1 MAMNAT
7 KVTLD
12 VKGVNR
18 TGKVFKEIANSAV
31 NVGRTVAM
39 IGAAGVGATA
49 AAFALAARELGR
61 FSDVAMQAGVSTD
74 ELTKLSTAFQVL
86 GMRANTPEQIA
97 AAFGKMAKSIGE
109 TGVPGFKRAIE
120 AISELGTVEERS
132 AAAMAVFGKSGLD
145 FMPIIE
151 AAAKNGIG
159 ALNDVIEAM
168 PGVSQA
174 AADSG
179 NEVARAMVIMTQ
191 GSKALWLEACGAIAK
206 EIDKKF
212 KGGMREAAL
221 KGVAYMN
228 YFAQAGVRYV
238 TTWCKSWAD
247 AAGGFQEGM
256 RVAIMNTLKIGGM
269 FVKSFF
275 ESVAA
280 PLSKAFEWIADRWA
294 NLWIRITQGE
304 EAAKMHAQVVE
315 SMKKS
320 VSEMAME
327 PWKKLAEEVRALQW
341 FPKGVDVDL
350 SDLKEKLA
358 EEIKK
363 AEKGA
368 AAFGSAA
375 VKFAAEGAAD
385 ETGTKIEKAMKAVK
399 TEFLLGGSYK
409 AATMSLRADY
419 ANGEDKIVKSVNALK
434 GVVEKI
440 NATTNTFKAA
450 LVGGLGYV

>member
-18 TGKVFKEIANSAV
+18 TGKVFKEIATSAV
-31 NVGRTVAM
+31 NVGRTVAL
-39 IGAAGVGATA
+39 IGAAGVGAAA

-61 FSDVAMQAGVSTD
+61 LSDVAMQAGVSTD
-74 ELTKLSTAFQVL
+74 EITKLSTALNVL
-86 GMRANTPEQIA
+86 GLRTNTPEQIA

-109 TGVPGFKRAIE
+109 TGLPGFKRAIK
-120 AISELGTVEERS
+120 AISELATVEERS

-151 AAAKNGIG
+151 AAAKNGTG
-159 ALNDVIEAM
+159 ALEDVISAM

-174 AADSG
+174 AADAG
-179 NEVARAMVIMTQ
+179 DAVADAMVSMTQ
-191 GSKALWLEACGAIAK
+191 GTKALWLEACGVIAK

-212 KGGMREAAL
+212 KGGVREAAL

-238 TTWCKSWAD
+238 TTWVTSWSE
-247 AAGGFQEGM
+247 AAGGFQEGL
-256 RVAIMNTLKIGGM
+256 RVAFMNTLKMGGL

-280 PLSKAFEWIADRWA
+280 PLRKAFEWIADRWV

-304 EAAKMHAQVVE
+304 EAAIMHAQVVE
-315 SMKKS
+315 SMSKT

-327 PWKKLAEEVRALQW
+327 PWKKLSEDVRALQW
-341 FPKGVDVDL
+341 FPKGTEVNLD
-350 SDLKEKLA
+350 DLKEKLG

-368 AAFGSAA
+368 AAVSSAA
-375 VKFAAEGAAD
+375 VSFAATDAAG
-385 ETGTKIEKAMKAVK
+385 ETAEKIEKAMKSVRN
-399 TEFLLGGSYK
+399 ELVNGGTYK

-419 ANGEDKIVKSVNALK
+419 AKGEDKVVKSVNALK

-440 NATTNTFKAA
+440 NATTNKFNNAI
-450 LVGGLGYV
+450 LGGLGVV